1 MTATPYAAPAVR
13 SVGAAPVFVTDLPRL
28 VGRSVVIHGW
38 VARVTRSKS
47 GRTLFL
53 RDRTGI
59 VRVTQQGDDSS
70 AGRTSTE
77 LPLESAVR
85 VTGVVNG
92 LHDPNGTV
100 DVAAESVDV
109 LSAAQAPSPLSDT
122 ASPDERMDRRYLDL
136 RSPDRALVFAVLST
150 FEGATRDFLRS
161 RGFLEI
167 HTPKLTG
174 GGNESGAEVFEV
186 PYFGETAYLV
196 QATQFYAQMAMVAGL
211 GRVFEIGPVFRAE
224 RSVTG
229 RHATEFT
236 CIDFEMSW
244 IDSHHDVMDMEEA
257 LLRHALTAIEQE
269 HGADIR
275 RAFGVSVEVPEA
287 PIPRVP
293 FAEAREI
300 ARAAGAPDAA
310 DGRLTHREEALLSR
324 HALDVSGSSYVFVTD
339 FPADDAKFCDMRSD
353 AAPPTTRSFD
363 LLLRGIEITTG
374 DQPEH
379 RYDVLRAQAD
389 RSGIDPAERA
399 RYLDPYYLE
408 MFRYGCP
415 PHGGAGIGVS
425 RFLMALLGQ
434 PSIRETT
441 LVFRGPGRVVP

>member
-1 MTATPYAAPAVR
+1 MTVAPEVVR
-13 SVGAAPVFVTDLPRL
+13 SAGAAPILVTDLPEL
-28 VGRSVVIHGW
+28 VGQPVVVHGW
-38 VARVTRSKS
+38 VARTSRSKR
-47 GRTLFL
+47 GRTLYL
-53 RDRTGI
+53 RDRTGT
-59 VRVTQQGDDSS
+59 VQVVQRGDDPP
-70 AGRTSTE
+70 ADQPLAE
-77 LPLESAVR
+77 LPAESAVR
-85 VTGVVNG
+85 VTGVVTRY
-92 LHDPNGTV
+92 DDGTV
-100 DVAAESVDV
+100 VVAATSVDV
-109 LSAAQAPSPLSDT
+109 LSLAHAPSPLTAT

-150 FEGATRDFLRS
+150 FEAATRDFLRS

-174 GGNESGAEVFEV
+174 GGNESGADVFEV
-186 PYFGETAYLV
+186 SYFGDTAYLV
-196 QATQFYAQMAMVAGL
+196 QATQFYAQMAMAAGL
-211 GRVFEIGPVFRAE
+211 GRVFEIGPVFRSE
-224 RSVTG
+224 RSVTP

-257 LLRHALTAIEQE
+257 LLRHALRAIDEE
-269 HGADIR
+269 HGPDIR
-275 RAFGVSVEVPEA
+275 RTFGVSVEVPEE

-300 ARAAGAPDAA
+300 ARAAGADETE
-310 DGRLTHREEALLSR
+310 GRLTHREEGLLSR

-353 AAPPTTRSFD
+353 GPVPTTRSFD

-379 RYDVLRAQAD
+379 RYDVLRAQVD

-399 RYLDPYYLE
+399 RYLEPYYLE